1 MNILVIG
8 SGGREHALCWAI
20 QNSPQCDHLYCTPGN
35 AGISDIATC
44 IDIDISDPSALLKF
58 VIQQKIDFV
67 VVGPE
72 AALVAGIVDFL
83 KQHNIKTFGPTAA
96 AATLEGSKKFMKD
109 LCQKYDIPTA
119 KYASFEDLKSALAY
133 IRQQTVPIV
142 IKADGLAAGKGVI
155 IAQTDEE
162 AEEAVFSMLS
172 DQQFGSAG
180 QRIVIEEFMAGEELS
195 FFALADGDSVLPLIS
210 AQDHKAVYDG
220 DRGPNTGGM
229 GAYSPANLASPA
241 LINQIMD
248 TIIEPS
254 AKAMVQEGKS
264 FQGVL
269 YAGIM
274 ITKQGPKLLE
284 YNVRFGD
291 PECQVLMMRL
301 ASDIVDLLLAPCE
314 HRLATCEPQWHP
326 DPALSVVM
334 ANKGYPG
341 QYQTGSVITLPSLD
355 ETSPTVIFHAGTEKR
370 GSDLC
375 AIGGRVLNITAKGQT
390 LKQAQTNA
398 YAIIDQIQWPEG
410 FCRRDI
416 GWRAL
421 EPDITE

>member
-20 QNSPQCDHLYCTPGN
+20 QQSPQCDQLFCTPGN
-35 AGISDIATC
+35 AGITEIANC
-44 IDIDISDPSALLKF
+44 IDLDLSDQTSLLDFIKAQT
-58 VIQQKIDFV
+58 IEFV

-72 AALVAGIVDFL
+72 APLVDGLVDFL
-83 KQHNIKTFGPTAA
+83 TQHNIKSFGPTAA
-96 AATLEGSKKFMKD
+96 AAALEGSKKFMKD
-109 LCQKYDIPTA
+109 LCAKYDIPTA
-119 KYASFEDLKSALAY
+119 EYASFDDLKEALAY
-133 IRQQTVPIV
+133 IRQKSAPIV

-180 QRIVIEEFMAGEELS
+180 QRIVIEEFMEGEELS
-195 FFALADGDSVLPLIS
+195 FFALADGKDVLPLIS
-210 AQDHKAVYDG
+210 AQDHKAVYEG

-229 GAYSPANLASPA
+229 GAYSPANLASPE

-248 TIIEPS
+248 SIILPT
-254 AKAMVQEGKS
+254 ADAMVQEGCPY
-264 FQGVL
+264 QGVL
-269 YAGIM
+269 YAGLM
-274 ITKQGPKLLE
+274 ITEDGPKLLE

-314 HRLATCEPQWHP
+314 HRLESCEPQWHP
-326 DPALSVVM
+326 DPALTVVL
-334 ANKGYPG
+334 ASKGYPG
-341 QYQTGSVITLPSLD
+341 SYQKGTEIKLPTEEPATGSY
-355 ETSPTVIFHAGTEKR
+355 IFHAGTARQEGR
-370 GSDLC
+370 LC
-375 AIGGRVLNITAKGQT
+375 AIGGRVLNVTARGKT
-390 LKQAQTNA
+390 LKQAQKTA
-398 YAIIDQIQWPEG
+398 YELVDQIDWPEG

-421 EPDITE
+421 TAPDAE